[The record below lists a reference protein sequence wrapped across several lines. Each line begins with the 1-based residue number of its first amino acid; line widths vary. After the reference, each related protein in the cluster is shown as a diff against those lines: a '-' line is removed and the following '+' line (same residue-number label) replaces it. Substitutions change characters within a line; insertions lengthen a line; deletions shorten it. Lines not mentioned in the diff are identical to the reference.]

1 MYPTNLRYTRDH
13 EWILVEGDRGTVG
26 ITEFAQGELGDIVYL
41 ELPETGRMVA
51 RHEVVGTI
59 ESVKAVSE
67 IYSPVT
73 GEIVETNAALNDA
86 PETVNRD
93 PHGAAWLYK
102 IRLSDPGEVG
112 ELMDAAAYE
121 SHAGGA

>member
-26 ITEFAQGELGDIVYL
+26 ITEFAQGQLGDIVYL
-41 ELPETGRMVA
+41 ELPEAGRKVA
-51 RHEVVGTI
+51 RQEVVGTI

-67 IYSPVT
+67 IYSPVS
-73 GEIVETNAALNDA
+73 GEVVETNAALNDA

-93 PHGAAWLYK
+93 PHGARRWSNEA
-102 IRLSDPGEVG
+102 
-112 ELMDAAAYE
+112 E
-121 SHAGGA
+121 SARGTY